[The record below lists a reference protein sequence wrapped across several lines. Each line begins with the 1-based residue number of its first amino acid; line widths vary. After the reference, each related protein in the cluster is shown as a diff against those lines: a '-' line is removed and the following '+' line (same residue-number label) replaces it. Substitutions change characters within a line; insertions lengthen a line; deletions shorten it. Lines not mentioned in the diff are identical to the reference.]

1 METIRLRHESN
12 RVDDFHRNLSRGH
25 LAHHDTHPMGVS
37 MSRCIYLSCG
47 EEFVWED
54 RISLRSHDGT
64 WHNYCSYTCLAN
76 DVLRRYA
83 SNINGSNKDFQTI
96 LRRLT

>member
-1 METIRLRHESN
+1 MN
-12 RVDDFHRNLSRGH
+12 RCV
-25 LAHHDTHPMGVS
+25 
-37 MSRCIYLSCG
+37 YLSCG

-64 WHNYCSYTCLAN
+64 WRNYCSYTCLAN

-83 SNINGSNKDFQTI
+83 PNINGSNKDFQTI
-96 LRRLT
+96 LRRLA